1 MHFVCSEGVM
11 RFAASTV
18 AIVLSVSALGCAGRV
33 APVAAVGAPDQPRA
47 SWVIKGGDYGSE
59 RELCRSDRDTPCVIE
74 ASSSDEATTA
84 VVSVY
89 LYPAGD
95 APTTYKG
102 ALLAGFMGS
111 RPGGYET
118 AVDYSIKPGEHPSF
132 VAAIG
137 RVTTVPGEYEFRMAL
152 FAEVGGH
159 AEPHQFQQA
168 IPVRVVPAG
177 SRTST

>member
-1 MHFVCSEGVM
+1 M

-18 AIVLSVSALGCAGRV
+18 GVVLSACVLGCAGRV
-33 APVAAVGAPDQPRA
+33 VPVATGAPDEPRA
-47 SWVIKGGDYGSE
+47 AWVIKAGEYGSE
-59 RELCRSDRDTPCVIE
+59 RELCRSDRDLPCVIE
-74 ASSSDEATTA
+74 ASSADEPRTA

-102 ALLAGFMGS
+102 ALLARFMGS
-111 RPGGYET
+111 GEGGYET
-118 AVDYSIKPGEHPSF
+118 ALDYSIKPGELPSF

-137 RVTTVPGEYEFRMAL
+137 PVTTVPGDYEFRMAL

-159 AEPHQFQQA
+159 RDPHQFQQA

-177 SRTST
+177 SNRTT